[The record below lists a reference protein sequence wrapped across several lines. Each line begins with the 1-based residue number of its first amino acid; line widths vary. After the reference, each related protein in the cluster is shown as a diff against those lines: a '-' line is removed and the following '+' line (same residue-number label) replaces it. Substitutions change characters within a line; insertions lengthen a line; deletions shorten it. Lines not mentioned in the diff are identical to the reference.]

1 MSDSGAEGQPDSSE
15 EEESQT
21 FVADVVHFGKSYK
34 YKIPSF
40 PVVTLDLRHAVIHG
54 VDEESGSTDYQM
66 HSSEMTRGRR
76 NL

>member
-1 MSDSGAEGQPDSSE
+1 MSDSGDSSE

-54 VDEESGSTDYQM
+54 VDEESGEHRLSDAFFRDDP
-66 HSSEMTRGRR
+66 S
-76 NL
+76 LD